1 MRISRSGEYIG
12 QIKHVGGR
20 VFERLLLESGI
31 DAFNGPQ
38 GKILDVL
45 WQEDGLS
52 AREIG
57 QRSGLAGS
65 TLTSMLDRME
75 AAGLVERRR
84 STEDRRSIRVCLTE
98 RAQGLQ
104 AEYETVSERMT
115 EIYFRGFD
123 PREIDAFEESLRR
136 VLENVKAALATDKSA
151 RRDPGANEK
160 GTNTEG
166 SGNT

>member
-12 QIKHVGGR
+12 QIKHIGGR

-52 AREIG
+52 ARTLGE
-57 QRSGLAGS
+57 RTGLAGS

-75 AAGLVERRR
+75 ASGLVARRR
-84 STEDRRSIRVCLTE
+84 SAEDRRVIRVFLTDAARTLRE
-98 RAQGLQ
+98 D
-104 AEYETVSERMT
+104 YEKVSARMT
-115 EIYFRGFD
+115 DIYFQDFN
-123 PREIDAFEESLRR
+123 PQEIQAFEGYLRR
-136 VLENVKAALATDKSA
+136 VLDNVKAALAADKAAASL
-151 RRDPGANEK
+151 PGSDE
-160 GTNTEG
+160 E
-166 SGNT
+166 